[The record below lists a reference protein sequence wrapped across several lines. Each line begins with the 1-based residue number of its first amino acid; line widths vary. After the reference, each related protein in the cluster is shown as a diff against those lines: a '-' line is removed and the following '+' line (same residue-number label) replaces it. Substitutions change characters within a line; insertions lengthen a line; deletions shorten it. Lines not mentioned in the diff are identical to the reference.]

1 MHELCRELIARGVH
15 QIDAGDAVNDA
26 DRKWLARG
34 RPNSGRNLIATGEA
48 NDEKEVFEFTVE
60 PFVSGGFLLSIRYH
74 GDCCQNVT
82 GGGVWPTVEKA
93 KQIAQE
99 SATKLLHGA
108 TISWKDHPY
117 DASAQVV
124 PG

>member
-1 MHELCRELIARGVH
+1 MSITVTKVSEAFYRVSATPPHVNEPWSAPEPLRMHELCRELIARGVH

-74 GDCCQNVT
+74 GDC
-82 GGGVWPTVEKA
+82 
-93 KQIAQE
+93 
-99 SATKLLHGA
+99 
-108 TISWKDHPY
+108 
-117 DASAQVV
+117 
-124 PG
+124 